1 LPAKAAGQA
10 TTILD
15 VLAPSLASQLL
26 QEAASRTT
34 LNLKVPSLASQLLQG
49 TGDKEDIM
57 RTILFSSQTYDRD
70 SFLAA
75 ALPAGIELHFQ
86 AARLSLDTVALAE
99 RHEVVCAFINDDLS
113 APVLERL
120 AAGGTRL
127 IALRSAGYNH
137 VDLAEAKRLGL
148 TIVRVPAYSPHAVA
162 EHAVALILALN
173 RRLHR
178 AYNRTREGDF
188 TLHGLTGF
196 DLVGKTVGVVGT
208 GQIGATFA
216 RIMHGFGCRLLAY
229 DPFPNPQVEALGAR
243 YLSLPQLLAESQIV
257 SLHCPL
263 NEQSKHLI
271 NGESLAHMQRGAML
285 INTGRG
291 GLVDTPALIDAL
303 KDGQL
308 GYLGLDVYE
317 EEAQLFFEDRS
328 DLPLQDD
335 VLARLLTFPNVIITA
350 HQAFLTREAL
360 GAIAATT
367 LQNIAAWAAGNIQNQ
382 VDAG

>member
-1 LPAKAAGQA
+1 MLGA
-10 TTILD
+10 TTHKD
-15 VLAPSLASQLL
+15 DA
-26 QEAASRTT
+26 
-34 LNLKVPSLASQLLQG
+34 
-49 TGDKEDIM
+49 M
-57 RTILFSSQTYDRD
+57 HTILFSSQNYDRD
-70 SFLAA
+70 SFLGAE
-75 ALPAGIELHFQ
+75 LPPGLELQFQ
-86 AARLSLDTVALAE
+86 AARLSLDTAALAE
-99 RHEVVCAFINDDLS
+99 HHEVVCAFINDDLS
-113 APVLERL
+113 APVLEQL

-137 VDLAEAKRLGL
+137 VDLAAAKRLGL
-148 TIVRVPAYSPHAVA
+148 SVVRVPAYSPHAVA

-188 TLHGLTGF
+188 SLHGLTGF
-196 DLVGKTVGVVGT
+196 DLVGKTVGIVGT

-216 RIMHGFGCRLLAY
+216 RIMAGFGCQLLAH
-229 DPFPNPQVEALGAR
+229 DPFPNPEVEALGAR
-243 YLSLPQLLAESQIV
+243 YLSLPELLAQAQII

-263 NEQSKHLI
+263 TADSKHLI
-271 NGESLAHMQRGAML
+271 NRQSLARMQPGAML

-291 GLVDTPALIDAL
+291 GLVDTPALIEAL
-303 KDGQL
+303 KNGQL

-335 VLARLLTFPNVIITA
+335 VLARLLTFPNVIVTA

-360 GAIAATT
+360 AAIADTT
-367 LQNIAAWAAGNIQNQ
+367 LHNIAAWAAGTPCNQ
-382 VDAG
+382 VEG

>member
-1 LPAKAAGQA
+1 
-10 TTILD
+10 
-15 VLAPSLASQLL
+15 
-26 QEAASRTT
+26 
-34 LNLKVPSLASQLLQG
+34 
-49 TGDKEDIM
+49 M

-70 SFLAA
+70 SFTAA
-75 ALPAGIELHFQ
+75 VRPESVQLHFQ
-86 AARLSLDTVALAE
+86 PARLSLDTAALA
-99 RHEVVCAFINDDLS
+99 HGYEVVCPFINDDLS
-113 APVLERL
+113 APVLEQL
-120 AAGGTRL
+120 ADGGTQL
-127 IALRSAGYNH
+127 IALRSAGFNH
-137 VDLAEAKRLGL
+137 VDLPAAKRLGL
-148 TIVRVPAYSPHAVA
+148 SVVRVPAYSPHAVA

-208 GQIGATFA
+208 GQIGATFGK
-216 RIMHGFGCRLLAY
+216 IMAGFGCKLLCF
-229 DPFPNPQVEALGAR
+229 DPYPNAQLLALGAQ
-243 YLSLPQLLAESQIV
+243 YVSLPELLAGSHLI

-263 NEQSKHLI
+263 TADNKHLI
-271 NGESLAHMQRGAML
+271 NSQSLATLKHGAML

-291 GLVDTPALIDAL
+291 ALVNTPALIEAL
-303 KDGQL
+303 KSGQL

-360 GAIAATT
+360 SAIASTT
-367 LQNIAAWAAGNIQNQ
+367 LDNIVAWRNGTPQNLIEG
-382 VDAG
+382 

>member
-1 LPAKAAGQA
+1 
-10 TTILD
+10 
-15 VLAPSLASQLL
+15 
-26 QEAASRTT
+26 
-34 LNLKVPSLASQLLQG
+34 
-49 TGDKEDIM
+49 M
-57 RTILFSSQTYDRD
+57 RTILFSSQNYDRE
-70 SFLAA
+70 SFLGAS
-75 ALPAGIELHFQ
+75 LPAGIELQFQ

-113 APVLERL
+113 APVLEQL
-120 AAGGTRL
+120 AAGGARL

-137 VDLAEAKRLGL
+137 VDLAAAQRLGL
-148 TIVRVPAYSPHAVA
+148 EVVRVPAYSPHAVA

-196 DLVGKTVGVVGT
+196 DLVGKTVGIVGT

-216 RIMHGFGCRLLAY
+216 RIMAGFGCQLLAY
-229 DPFPNPQVEALGAR
+229 DPFPNPAVEALGAR
-243 YLSLPQLLAESQIV
+243 YLELPQLLAQAQII

-263 NEQSKHLI
+263 NDHSRYLI
-271 NGESLAHMQRGAML
+271 NQDSLAHMQPGAML

-303 KDGQL
+303 KSGQL

-335 VLARLLTFPNVIITA
+335 VLARLLTFPNVIVTA
-350 HQAFLTREAL
+350 HQAFLTHEAL
-360 GAIAATT
+360 AAIAETT
-367 LQNIAAWAAGNIQNQ
+367 LHNIASWAAGQAQNR
-382 VDAG
+382 VLG

>member
-1 LPAKAAGQA
+1 
-10 TTILD
+10 
-15 VLAPSLASQLL
+15 
-26 QEAASRTT
+26 
-34 LNLKVPSLASQLLQG
+34 
-49 TGDKEDIM
+49 M
-57 RTILFSSQTYDRD
+57 RAILFSSQTYDRD
-70 SFLAA
+70 SFIAA
-75 ALPAGIELHFQ
+75 AQDDGNELHFQ
-86 AARLSLDTVALAE
+86 PARLTLDTVALA
-99 RHEVVCAFINDDLS
+99 HDYEVICPFINDDLS
-113 APVLERL
+113 APVLEHL
-120 AAGGTRL
+120 AKGGTRL

-137 VDLAEAKRLGL
+137 VDLAVAKRLGL

-188 TLHGLTGF
+188 SLHGLTGF

-216 RIMHGFGCRLLAY
+216 RIMAGFGCELLAY
-229 DPFPNPQVEALGAR
+229 DPFPNQQVQAMGAK
-243 YLSLPQLLAESQIV
+243 YVSLPELLAQAQII

-263 NEQSKHLI
+263 TADSKHLI
-271 NGESLAHMQRGAML
+271 NTRSLSHMQPGAML

-291 GLVDTPALIDAL
+291 GLVDTPALIEAL

-360 GAIAATT
+360 AAIAGTT
-367 LQNIAAWAAGNIQNQ
+367 LANIAAWADGRAQNL
-382 VDAG
+382 VEG

>member
-1 LPAKAAGQA
+1 
-10 TTILD
+10 
-15 VLAPSLASQLL
+15 
-26 QEAASRTT
+26 
-34 LNLKVPSLASQLLQG
+34 
-49 TGDKEDIM
+49 M
-57 RTILFSSQTYDRD
+57 RTILFSSQNYDRE
-70 SFLAA
+70 SFLGAN
-75 ALPAGIELHFQ
+75 LPAGIELQFQ

-113 APVLERL
+113 APVLEQL

-137 VDLAEAKRLGL
+137 VDLPAAQRLGL
-148 TIVRVPAYSPHAVA
+148 DVVRVPAYSPHAVA

-196 DLVGKTVGVVGT
+196 DLVGKTVGIVGT

-216 RIMHGFGCRLLAY
+216 RIMAGFGCQLLAY
-229 DPFPNPQVEALGAR
+229 DPFPNPAVVALGAR
-243 YLSLPQLLAESQIV
+243 YLELPQLLAQAQII

-263 NEQSKHLI
+263 NDHSRYLI
-271 NGESLAHMQRGAML
+271 NQETLAHMQPGAML

-291 GLVDTPALIDAL
+291 GLVDTPALIEAL
-303 KDGQL
+303 KSGQL

-335 VLARLLTFPNVIITA
+335 VLARLLTFPNVIVTA
-350 HQAFLTREAL
+350 HQAFLTHEAL
-360 GAIAATT
+360 AAIAETT
-367 LQNIAAWAAGNIQNQ
+367 LHNIASWAAGQAQNR
-382 VDAG
+382 VLG